1 MKMNWKSLMFM
12 FGGIVLGSSTMNAQT
27 NLLNATVPDEIGKKT
42 EKQLV
47 ADNDKPLPYG
57 YIDDRDMLWSKV
69 VWEYI
74 DLNER
79 LNLPYYYPIHEA
91 STSKNRK
98 SLYQTLLDA
107 IVDGELTEIYDDSY
121 FTTKLT
127 KEEIENKL
135 YRIDTLDAGFEAIE
149 YGEDPS
155 EFIERVEINPKDI
168 VGFKIKGVWYVD
180 KRQGELKYR
189 LLAIAPVAPDVQ
201 TKGRDDIESEDLPM
215 FWVWY
220 PSSREL
226 LHNMKIF
233 NQKNSAFPISFDHMM
248 NARRFTAV
256 IYREENLY
264 GNRDVKDYVKGNAL
278 FQVLESDRIR
288 ESIREKELDLW
299 NY

>member
-1 MKMNWKSLMFM
+1 MNWKSLMFTL
-12 FGGIVLGSSTMNAQT
+12 GGIVLGSSTMNAQT
-27 NLLNATVPDEIGKKT
+27 NLLNATTPQEIGQKT
-42 EKQLV
+42 EEQV
-47 ADNDKPLPYG
+47 AADNDKPLPYG

-98 SLYQTLLDA
+98 SLYQTLLDD
-107 IVDGELTEIYDDSY
+107 IVEGELTEIYDDSY

-127 KEEIENKL
+127 KEEIESKL
-135 YRIDTLDAGFEAIE
+135 FRVDTLDAGFEAIE

-155 EFIERVEINPKDI
+155 EFIEQVNITPKDI
-168 VGFKIKGVWYVD
+168 VGFKIKGVWYID

-201 TKGRDDIESEDLPM
+201 TKGRDDMESENLAM

-220 PSSREL
+220 PSSRDL

-248 NARRFTAV
+248 NARRFTAT

-264 GNRDVKDYVKGNAL
+264 GNREVKDYVKGNAL